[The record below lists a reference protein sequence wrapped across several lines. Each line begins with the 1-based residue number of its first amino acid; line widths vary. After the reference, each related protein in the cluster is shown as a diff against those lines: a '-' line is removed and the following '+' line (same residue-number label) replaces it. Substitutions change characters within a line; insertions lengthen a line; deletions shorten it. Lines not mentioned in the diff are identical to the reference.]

1 MKQNNYEHIAIFDA
15 NVSNVTAQRLRSKQQ
30 QNKQH
35 RLWTYSSVAAVSAL
49 ALLSSAIILP
59 FMKQHELD
67 SEVYAVDE
75 TKIVATEQVRQ
86 ATTTQVVNS
95 KLSDNNNLFKYY
107 GSEIEHRSNAE
118 QEQALLYLLHKTK
131 QRENQR
137 EEVLKVKEVEWNNN
151 IKFVPNQQQ
160 QSAGKNQKSNQA
172 NANRQVKT
180 SVTEPT
186 VAATSAMPIRTQAVA
201 STTEPKATFK
211 QVLRVQGLE
220 RVAKTANKDVAE
232 SEVDEF
238 ATELTDKELMYYIV
252 MAETGFSDSDSI
264 SLVAQIIVNR
274 TKVFGESLRS
284 VLTAPNQFSCY
295 EDGSYK
301 QNAPTQRVKQIC
313 DAALAGAPMG
323 NYILPRDTIFYC
335 TVNYYLTKPDF
346 FTSLKRILTHNTQI
360 FFARSDSSS
369 SPMDDWQAPELEDEK
384 EETHADAQPATKE
397 ATEVEATQVI
407 ENE

>member
-15 NVSNVTAQRLRSKQQ
+15 NVSNVAAQRLRSKQQ

-67 SEVYAVDE
+67 AEVYAVDE
-75 TKIVATEQVRQ
+75 TKLAVSEQVSQ
-86 ATTTQVVNS
+86 VTTTQVVNS

-107 GSEIEHRSNAE
+107 GSEIEHRSNDE

-131 QRENQR
+131 QLDNQR
-137 EEVLKVKEVEWNNN
+137 EEVLKVKEVEWNND
-151 IKFVPNQQQ
+151 IKSVPNQPQQ
-160 QSAGKNQKSNQA
+160 VVSTNNKQKQI
-172 NANRQVKT
+172 NANKPVKP
-180 SVTEPT
+180 SFTEPT
-186 VAATSAMPIRTQAVA
+186 VVATTAMPTQTQAVV
-201 STTEPKATFK
+201 STTEPQATFK
-211 QVLRVQGLE
+211 QVLRVRGVE
-220 RVAKTANKDVAE
+220 RVAKTANKEATKPE
-232 SEVDEF
+232 TDEF

-252 MAETGFSDSDSI
+252 MAETGFADSDSI

-274 TKVFGESLRS
+274 TRVFGESLRS

-323 NYILPRDTIFYC
+323 SYVLPQDTIFYC
-335 TVNYYLTKPDF
+335 TVNYYLTRPDF

-360 FFARSDSSS
+360 FFARANSSS
-369 SPMDDWQAPELEDEK
+369 LPMDDWQMPEAEDEDNSETQPEVK
-384 EETHADAQPATKE
+384 EVVEPET
-397 ATEVEATQVI
+397 TQVGEI
-407 ENE
+407 